1 MGVCKK
7 CALLDTDFLYKTH
20 LARNKDHHT
29 LADFV
34 LDFEDYDFFC
44 HEMIR
49 EELTRHQ
56 IQPDPNPWLEDK
68 IREGRIKIFSV
79 SGYQRLR
86 VPVQKVFDDIY
97 MGKFQLLRNGDLQYR
112 GSIESLY

>member
-68 IREGRIKIFSV
+68 IREGRI
-79 SGYQRLR
+79 YLCLCR
-86 VPVQKVFDDIY
+86 
-97 MGKFQLLRNGDLQYR
+97 KFESYCKNTPSAGRNQWKQQD
-112 GSIESLY
+112 

>member
-20 LARNKDHHT
+20 LARNKAHHT

-49 EELTRHQ
+49 E
-56 IQPDPNPWLEDK
+56 
-68 IREGRIKIFSV
+68 
-79 SGYQRLR
+79 
-86 VPVQKVFDDIY
+86 
-97 MGKFQLLRNGDLQYR
+97 
-112 GSIESLY
+112 